1 MNTERAY
8 QFGYDCGL
16 NGATLTNS
24 AFGIFSTPENTR
36 EWERGKREGEAIK
49 NSHPNPKG
57 SK

>member
-24 AFGIFSTPENTR
+24 SFGIFSTPENTR

-49 NSHPNPKG
+49 KTTNK
-57 SK
+57 